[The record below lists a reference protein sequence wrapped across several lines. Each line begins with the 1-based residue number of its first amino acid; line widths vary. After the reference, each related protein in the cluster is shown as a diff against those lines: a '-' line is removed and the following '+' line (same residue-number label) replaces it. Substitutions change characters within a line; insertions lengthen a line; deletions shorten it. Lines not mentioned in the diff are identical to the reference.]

1 MLAAQFESFVH
12 PFTIMLTVPLAVAG
26 ALAGLYLS
34 GSSLNVYSQVGIL
47 VLIGLA
53 AKNGILIVEFA
64 NQLRNQGK
72 PVAEAILESARTR
85 LRPVLM
91 TSVSTAI
98 GAVPLVLASGA
109 GAESRFTIGVV
120 IISGVVLST
129 ILTLFLVPL
138 AYSILARFT
147 SASNRIGTRNRGS
160 RENWRIDAES
170 ELKSVKS
177 FWPQTARSSGWKY
190 PEKYRNIRG

>member
-1 MLAAQFESFVH
+1 
-12 PFTIMLTVPLAVAG
+12 G
-26 ALAGLYLS
+26 GLYIA

-72 PVAEAILESARTR
+72 SVSEAILESARTR

-98 GAVPLVLASGA
+98 GAIPLVLATGA
-109 GAESRFTIGVV
+109 GAESRFTIGIV

-129 ILTLFLVPL
+129 VLTLVLIPL
-138 AYSILARFT
+138 TYSLLARFT
-147 SASNRIGTRNRGS
+147 SASNRIDLEIEALEHDLMN
-160 RENWRIDAES
+160 
-170 ELKSVKS
+170 
-177 FWPQTARSSGWKY
+177 
-190 PEKYRNIRG
+190 

>member
-1 MLAAQFESFVH
+1 MLFRSLVLAAQFESFVH

-26 ALAGLYLS
+26 ALGGLYLA

-64 NQLRNQGK
+64 NQLRNKGK
-72 PVAEAILESARTR
+72 SVSEAILESARTR

-98 GAVPLVLASGA
+98 GAVPLVLATGA
-109 GAESRFTIGVV
+109 GAESRFTIGIV

-129 ILTLFLVPL
+129 VLTLVLVPL
-138 AYSILARFT
+138 AYSLLAGFT
-147 SASNRIGTRNRGS
+147 RASNRID
-160 RENWRIDAES
+160 REIEALEHDLLN
-170 ELKSVKS
+170 
-177 FWPQTARSSGWKY
+177 
-190 PEKYRNIRG
+190 

>member
-1 MLAAQFESFVH
+1 
-12 PFTIMLTVPLAVAG
+12 MLTVPLAIAG
-26 ALAGLYLS
+26 ALGGLYLA

-64 NQLRNQGK
+64 NQLRNRGK

-129 ILTLFLVPL
+129 VLTLFLVPL
-138 AYSILARFT
+138 AYSLLAGFT
-147 SASNRIGTRNRGS
+147 SATNRIE
-160 RENWRIDAES
+160 REIEAFERDLVN
-170 ELKSVKS
+170 
-177 FWPQTARSSGWKY
+177 
-190 PEKYRNIRG
+190 

>member
-1 MLAAQFESFVH
+1 MSLVIF
-12 PFTIMLTVPLAVAG
+12 IN
-26 ALAGLYLS
+26 
-34 GSSLNVYSQVGIL
+34 SSPASTFSSQ
-47 VLIGLA
+47 
-53 AKNGILIVEFA
+53 K
-64 NQLRNQGK
+64 GK

-138 AYSILARFT
+138 ANSLLARFT
-147 SASNRIGTRNRGS
+147 SASNRIEREIEALERGLA
-160 RENWRIDAES
+160 N
-170 ELKSVKS
+170 
-177 FWPQTARSSGWKY
+177 
-190 PEKYRNIRG
+190 

>member
-1 MLAAQFESFVH
+1 
-12 PFTIMLTVPLAVAG
+12 
-26 ALAGLYLS
+26 
-34 GSSLNVYSQVGIL
+34 VGIL

-98 GAVPLVLASGA
+98 GAVPLVLATGA

-120 IISGVVLST
+120 IILGVVLST
-129 ILTLFLVPL
+129 VLTLFLVPL
-138 AYSILARFT
+138 AYALLARFT
-147 SASNRIGTRNRGS
+147 SASNRVEREIEALERGLA
-160 RENWRIDAES
+160 N
-170 ELKSVKS
+170 
-177 FWPQTARSSGWKY
+177 
-190 PEKYRNIRG
+190 